1 MRKVIAM
8 PGDASP
14 GPSVIFD
21 SGKDCADWA
30 CISPSAIHIA
40 IKNGSPVCPP
50 GGRAGVSRW
59 FVDYV
64 IEDG

>member
-30 CISPSAIHIA
+30 GRTPSSINLAIRDGA
-40 IKNGSPVCPP
+40 PVFPP
-50 GGRAGVSRW
+50 GGRNGVSRW

>member
-30 CISPSAIHIA
+30 GRCPSFIHIA
-40 IKNGSPVCPP
+40 INNGSPVYPP
-50 GGRAGVSRW
+50 GGRNGVSRW